1 MFRYFRDKVDFC
13 FYFCS
18 LKFRCMYRSHNCGEL
33 NASHI
38 NTEVTL
44 AGWVQKSRD
53 KGFMNWVDIRDRYG
67 VTQLIFDE
75 SRSQKEVFELAKTL
89 GREFVIQAKG
99 TVIEREAKNANM
111 STGDIEILVT
121 ELKILNSSLTPPFTI
136 EDETDGGEDI
146 RMKYRYLDIRRNP
159 VKNNLL
165 FRHKVAMEVRKYL
178 SDLDFCEVETPYL
191 IKSTPEGARD
201 FVVPSRMN
209 EGQFYALPQSP
220 QTFKQLLMV
229 GGMDKYFQ
237 IVKCFRDED
246 LRADRQPEFTQIDCE
261 MAFVEQED
269 ILNVFEGLTRHLLK
283 EIKGIEV
290 KKFPR
295 ITYDY
300 AMKTYGNDKPDIRF
314 GMEFGE
320 LNEFAQ
326 HKDFSV
332 FNSAELVVGIAVPG
346 AGNYTRKE
354 IDGLI
359 DWIKRPQIGA
369 SGMVYVK
376 CNEDGTYKSSVDKF
390 YDQDD
395 LGNWSKTTGAK
406 PGDMI
411 FVLSG
416 LADKTRTQLS
426 ALRMELANRLGLRNP
441 TEFAPLWVV
450 DFPLLEFEEETGRY
464 HAMHHPFTSPKP
476 EDMHLLET
484 NPKAVR
490 ANAYDMVLNGNEIGG
505 GSIRIHDK
513 TTQQLMFKYLGF
525 TPEQAEDQF
534 GFLMNAFQYGAPPHG
549 GLAFGLDRLVSI
561 LGGQE
566 TIRDFIAFPKNN
578 SGRDVMIDAPSVID
592 EIQLNE
598 LHIKLDLA

>member
-1 MFRYFRDKVDFC
+1 
-13 FYFCS
+13 
-18 LKFRCMYRSHNCGEL
+18 MYRSHNCGEL
-33 NASHI
+33 NAAHI

-53 KGFMNWVDIRDRYG
+53 KGFMNWVDLRDRYG

-75 SRSQKEVFELAKTL
+75 SRSNKIVFELAKTL
-89 GREFVIQAKG
+89 GREFVIQVKG

-111 STGDIEILVT
+111 VTGDIEILVT
-121 ELKILNSSLTPPFTI
+121 EMKILNAALTPPFTI

-269 ILNVFEGLTRHLLK
+269 ILNIFEGLTRHLLK

-290 KKFPR
+290 EKFPR

-320 LNEFAQ
+320 INEFAQ
-326 HKDFSV
+326 HKEFPV
-332 FNSAELVVGIAVPG
+332 FNAAELVVGIAAPG
-346 AGNYTRKE
+346 ASEYTRKE
-354 IDGLI
+354 VDALI

-369 SGMVYVK
+369 SGMIYVK

-390 YDQDD
+390 YDQED
-395 LGNWSKTTGAK
+395 LANWAKVTGAK
-406 PGDMI
+406 AGDMI

-416 LADKTRTQLS
+416 PADKTRTQLS

-441 TEFAPLWVV
+441 AEFAPLWVV

-484 NPKAVR
+484 DPKAVR

-513 TTQQLMFKYLGF
+513 ATQQLMFKYLGF

-578 SGRDVMIDAPSVID
+578 SGRDVMIDAPSIID
-592 EIQLNE
+592 EMQLKE
-598 LHIKLDLA
+598 LHIKLDL